1 MAQDEKLRYP
11 VGREDEQE
19 VYKSNYNEPLKNSLL
34 IDIKMLP
41 SSLEFAIQNLDASQ
55 LETPYRPGGWTVQ
68 QVVHHVADS
77 HMNAY
82 MRFKLGLTEENPTIK
97 AYDQEAWASL
107 SDSKK
112 VPVNISITL
121 LYSLHARWY
130 QLMEDMGESEWQRT
144 IYHPEREK
152 EMSMWDLLKSYAW
165 HSRHHVAHI
174 LQLRERKG
182 WN

>member
-11 VGREDEQE
+11 IGREEEQE
-19 VYKSNYNEPLKNSLL
+19 AYKRGSNNELKVSL
-34 IDIKMLP
+34 INEIKMLP

-55 LETPYRPGGWTVQ
+55 LETPYRPDGWTVQ

-97 AYDQEAWASL
+97 PYDQEAWANL

-121 LYSLHARWY
+121 LYSLHARWS
-130 QLMEDMGESEWQRT
+130 QLMKDMVESEWQRT
-144 IYHPEREK
+144 IYHPQREV
-152 EMSMWDLLKSYAW
+152 EMSLWDLLKSYAW
-165 HSRHHVAHI
+165 HGRHHVAHI
-174 LQLRERKG
+174 LQLRKREG
-182 WN
+182 WD

>member
-11 VGREDEQE
+11 VGREEDQHAFKKKYSEE
-19 VYKSNYNEPLKNSLL
+19 LKNSLL
-34 IDIKMLP
+34 TEIKMLP

-82 MRFKLGLTEENPTIK
+82 IRFKLGLTEYDPTIK
-97 AYDQEAWASL
+97 PYDQEAWANL
-107 SDSKK
+107 SDTKK
-112 VPVNISITL
+112 LPVNLSITL
-121 LYSLHARWY
+121 LYSLHARWL
-130 QLMEDMGESEWQRT
+130 QLMEDMDESEWQRT
-144 IYHPEREK
+144 VYHPERE
-152 EMSMWDLLKSYAW
+152 MQLTLWDLLKSYAW

-174 LQLRERKG
+174 LQLREREG